1 MVLTPLTP
9 VDRFAARILFHDNFT
24 RALFLGDVKEV
35 LIQIIDK
42 GADVNAKPKGILVL
56 SDATPLSMA
65 SSYGHLEVVQI
76 LLAAGADVN
85 KKNNDILGWSNPLY
99 GAADEGYV
107 DTVQCLLDA
116 GADVNSIGGK
126 DRNTALLIAVKEK
139 YLNVVQALLTAG
151 ANVNLTNKYGESPL
165 LCASDNGH
173 VEMVQALLGA
183 QSDVNKADNAGQTPL
198 IMASR
203 KGHLEVVRILLKAGA
218 DINKI
223 ITARDSVLTMGRDA
237 LSFACERK
245 HWEIVEILLN
255 AGANVNIQ
263 TYDGVTAAHIINK
276 EGKMELLHTCLDAG
290 ADLHS
295 GHYGGSNK
303 KLITTFVTNGNLEK
317 FSLLLN
323 RVADKEI
330 RNIGDN
336 LNFDTLFFEAIFVE
350 DLDILELLFR
360 KFHPKVILDYSK
372 EFGVSSRYDELKI
385 KIDNF
390 KFDNNYASWSKIL
403 PEIFGVRDISN
414 EKSYSHVEIHKNWSY
429 KKSKLEK
436 IAQQIINERTS
447 YINVLRQIN
456 LDNFTQVNC
465 ENMRKYKAIFYIEF
479 RDPVIIMR
487 ERLDILTFG
496 SKGFPPE
503 QPISKHI
510 YEYL

>member
-1 MVLTPLTP
+1 MPSNPLTP
-9 VDRFAARILFHDNFT
+9 VDRFVAKLLFHDNFT
-24 RALFLGDVKEV
+24 RALFIGDVKEV

-56 SDATPLSMA
+56 SDETPLSLA
-65 SSYGHLEVVQI
+65 SSKGHLEVVQI

-85 KKNNDILGWSNPLY
+85 KKNNDIDGWRNPLY
-99 GAADEGYV
+99 GAAEDGYV

-151 ANVNLTNKYGESPL
+151 ANVNLFNKYGESPL

-183 QSDVNKADNAGQTPL
+183 QTDVNKADNAGQTPL

-223 ITARDSVLTMGRDA
+223 TRTNSVLTMDRDA
-237 LSFACERK
+237 LLIACERK

-263 TYDGVTAAHIINK
+263 TYYGVTAAHIINE

-295 GHYGGSNK
+295 GHHGGSNS
-303 KLITTFVTNGNLEK
+303 KLVTTFVTNGNLEK

-390 KFDNNYASWSKIL
+390 EFDYNGASWSTFL
-403 PEIFGVRDISN
+403 PEVFGVRDIPN
-414 EKSYSHVEIHKNWSY
+414 EVSYPHVEIHKNWSY

-436 IAQQIINERTS
+436 IAQKIINERTS

-479 RDPVIIMR
+479 KDPLIIMR

-496 SKGFPPE
+496 SKGFSPE

>member
-1 MVLTPLTP
+1 MVLNPLTP

-24 RALFLGDVKEV
+24 RALILGDVKEV

-42 GADVNAKPKGILVL
+42 GADVNAKPKGILV
-56 SDATPLSMA
+56 SPYATPLSMA
-65 SSYGHLEVVQI
+65 SSNGHLEVVQI

-85 KKNNDILGWSNPLY
+85 KKNNDILGWHNPLY
-99 GAADEGYV
+99 DAADEGYV

-151 ANVNLTNKYGESPL
+151 ANVNLTNKYGETPL
-165 LCASDNGH
+165 FCASDNGH

-223 ITARDSVLTMGRDA
+223 ITARNSVLTMGRDA
-237 LSFACERK
+237 LLIACERK

-263 TYDGVTAAHIINK
+263 TYDGVTAAHIINE
-276 EGKMELLHTCLDAG
+276 EGKIELLHTCLDAV

-295 GHYGGSNK
+295 GHHGGSNK

-336 LNFDTLFFEAIFVE
+336 INFDTLFFEAIFVE

-390 KFDNNYASWSKIL
+390 KFDYCNHESWSTFL
-403 PEIFGVRDISN
+403 SEIFRGIPN
-414 EKSYSHVEIHKNWSY
+414 EEPSPHIEIHKNWSY

-436 IAQQIINERTS
+436 IAQKIINERTS

-479 RDPVIIMR
+479 RDPLIIMR

-496 SKGFPPE
+496 SKGFSPE